1 MNIMMN
7 SPLWHMEAERAKRE
21 RLKYSSRPM
30 GAKAPDYSEN
40 LFLEGY
46 RLNAYSLLN
55 EQGQVEG
62 WRLKEN
68 QVNPEIE
75 SNGVKDFFYTESDKF
90 GKSPFTACLEEFEK
104 EEKIYAELVE
114 TIRRRA

>member
-55 EQGQVEG
+55 D
-62 WRLKEN
+62 